1 MQSDKPRIDMKAK
14 QKVIHLLLFL
24 IPVFCPAFSATVD
37 SVVVQ
42 YKEESSLWQA
52 SFFRNETPAYRTI
65 QVEGHIIAAVNAILL
80 EAKEGAHIDILSP
93 GTVHVDTADVVG
105 GIAPLSGQTIDFHN
119 NPIRIVNPSGLCM
132 NGIHAIRRHGVTIKN
147 FRLSGNVTYGIW
159 TKGCDDFTLEN
170 LDIDMDRKSGI
181 ALFIRP
187 RGDYRPKNFTVKGDV
202 YINGGYG
209 HSLEFTSVD
218 TVTIGD
224 LTVTNNL
231 GGCGINASGS
241 TQIRIGNIY
250 GYKNCYSLEGDGGG
264 YATLRYSNAGKF
276 LQCNGVYSR
285 RSGRGFFITEGDYSA
300 LPGVV
305 GQHNATIQ
313 MVDIKHTAR
322 ENILIR
328 GENPT
333 NNHVLSGTASSS
345 FFTPDNP
352 IFVAGAS
359 NSVQLG
365 LPKSVLDTSVVKTAR
380 INELRFGFYD
390 LSGDEHSENYFRDRS
405 CDGYGYAKATG
416 ETGAWMEWNIQSGTG
431 DHRLTW
437 RYACQQSKRVRL
449 QINGETEQTFE
460 FPGTGS
466 DSLWQTTSLR
476 LYGYNAS
483 IIKSIRL
490 VAEEAVGLP
499 LVDYLEVE
507 APGCIASL
515 KDTSNATNSL
525 FSLDTAYGFRIF
537 PNPNAGSFTLQA
549 DDMLADAPYTVD
561 VYDASGTK
569 VPHRETFDGSSLSI
583 DLLHK
588 QKGVYLIRIH
598 SADDQTY
605 ENHRIVVQNN
615 I

>member
-14 QKVIHLLLFL
+14 QKFIHLLLFL
-24 IPVFCPAFSATVD
+24 IPVFCPAFSATAD

-42 YKEESSLWQA
+42 YKEESRLWQA
-52 SFFRNETPAYRTI
+52 SFFRNEAVAYRTM
-65 QVEGHIIAAVNAILL
+65 QVEGSVIAAVNAILL

-93 GTVHVDTADVVG
+93 GTVQVDTADVVG
-105 GIAPLSGQTIDFHN
+105 GIAPLSGQTIDFHH
-119 NPIRIVNPSGLCM
+119 NPIRIVNPSNLRM
-132 NGIHAIRRHGVTIKN
+132 NGIHAIRKHGVTIKN
-147 FRLSGNVTYGIW
+147 FCLFGNVTYGVW
-159 TKGCDDFTLEN
+159 TKGCDHFTLEN
-170 LDIDMDRKSGI
+170 LDIDLGRQSGL

-264 YATLRYSNAGKF
+264 YATLRYSNAGTF

-285 RSGRGFFITEGDYSA
+285 RSGRGFFITEGDHSA

-345 FFTPDNP
+345 LFTPDNP
-352 IFVAGAS
+352 VFVAGAS

-365 LPKSVLDTSVVKTAR
+365 LPKSVLDTSVAKTVR

-405 CDGYGYAKATG
+405 CDGYGYAKATD
-416 ETGAWMEWNIQSGTG
+416 ELGAWMEWNIQSGTG

-437 RYACQQSKRVRL
+437 RYACQRSKRVRL

-460 FPGTGS
+460 FPATGS
-466 DSLWQTTSLR
+466 DTLWQTISLH
-476 LYGYNAS
+476 LNGYSAS

-507 APGCIASL
+507 APGCMPSL
-515 KDTSNATNSL
+515 KDQSDASSSRFAL
-525 FSLDTAYGFRIF
+525 AKPSGFRIF
-537 PNPNAGSFTLQA
+537 PNPNTGRFTLQA
-549 DDMLADAPYTVD
+549 DELLALTPYTVD
-561 VYDASGTK
+561 VYDASGMK
-569 VPHRETFDGSSLSI
+569 VPHRETYDGSNLGI

-588 QKGVYLIRIH
+588 QKGLYLLRVDAQNDRVFE
-598 SADDQTY
+598 SQ
-605 ENHRIVVQNN
+605 RVVIQMK
-615 I
+615 